1 MKENYCWPGSSVSFS
16 WEKCTELASEART
29 TRQRRCRTRLQR
41 NRQPPPL
48 HTYDQQSYTIKIV
61 LISFLILF
69 LRLRREK
76 EGKKFSDSLD
86 RVLRAITAMFCKKK
100 SFRFCR
106 QHCKESRFFRNWKDV
121 SRVFKLCCT
130 EAEFLHEESSKTVVK
145 PA

>member
-1 MKENYCWPGSSVSFS
+1 MKEYYCWPGSGVSFS

-69 LRLRREK
+69 LHQSREK
-76 EGKKFSDSLD
+76 EEKNS
-86 RVLRAITAMFCKKK
+86 RTALIGFCAQLQPCFVRKK

-106 QHCKESRFFRNWKDV
+106 QHCKESLFFRNWKDV

-130 EAEFLHEESSKTVVK
+130 ETEFLQEESSKTVVK